1 MPQGVATGERNS
13 LGKFLTSV
21 DEVERQ
27 TGLDFLHGLSD
38 DVEDAVE
45 AEKAETTW

>member
-1 MPQGVATGERNS
+1 
-13 LGKFLTSV
+13 V

-27 TGLDFLHGLSD
+27 TGLDFLHELPD
-38 DVEDAVE
+38 DIEDTVE